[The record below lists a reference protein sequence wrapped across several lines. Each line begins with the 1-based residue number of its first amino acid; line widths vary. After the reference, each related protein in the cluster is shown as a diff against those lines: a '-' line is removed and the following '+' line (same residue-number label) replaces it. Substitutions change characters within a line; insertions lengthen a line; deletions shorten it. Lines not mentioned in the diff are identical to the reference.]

1 MKRKCSCCNT
11 DGHNSRTCPLRT
23 GKEIDGG
30 NGGGGSGGGGDRGPD
45 GGGFTLFGVR
55 LTDGSYIKKSFSM
68 GNLAH
73 YDSSSSAA
81 LPDSPDG
88 YHSDDPGRD
97 SASAALPR
105 AQKRKGVP
113 WTEEEHRQFLLGLQ
127 KFGKGEWRHISRN
140 FVPSKT
146 PTQVASHAQ
155 KFFNRHCN
163 SETRGKRRSSLFDM
177 VLDTVCLGPIS
188 LTNTVLCSR
197 LAIHHQFQY
206 NLASPLKQAG
216 TDNAQLVLS
225 PSLVAETNRS
235 VPSLDLSL
243 KPPFSPLPFQLRPPN
258 SAPLENGGAV
268 VSNHQIYK
276 TIPVDPKEPV
286 NVEGL
291 MGMSQLSLGMA
302 GSGSI
307 KHIPLSLRLPRET

>member
-1 MKRKCSCCNT
+1 
-11 DGHNSRTCPLRT
+11 
-23 GKEIDGG
+23 
-30 NGGGGSGGGGDRGPD
+30 
-45 GGGFTLFGVR
+45 
-55 LTDGSYIKKSFSM
+55 M

-81 LPDSPDG
+81 PPDSPDG
-88 YHSDDPGRD
+88 YHSDDPGRG
-97 SASAALPR
+97 STSAALPR

-127 KFGKGEWRHISRN
+127 RFGKGEWRHISRN

-177 VLDTVCLGPIS
+177 VLDTASNSPSIPV
-188 LTNTVLCSR
+188 
-197 LAIHHQFQY
+197 QFSIPPQ
-206 NLASPLKQAG
+206 AAG

-225 PSLVAETNRS
+225 SSQEAETNPS

-243 KPPFSPLPFQLRPPN
+243 KPPFSPFPFQLRPSN
-258 SAPLENGGAV
+258 SAPLENGGAA
-268 VSNHQIYK
+268 VSNHHIYK

-307 KHIPLSLRLPRET
+307 KHLPLSLRLPGET